1 MTAKKGRKKPKKS
14 AKKGR
19 KKAKKGASH
28 STAKK
33 GAARH
38 SLKAGMIVTKKPNK
52 RSLRA
57 HKLHVQVAGTVNGK
71 KAYKIVRNKKASARK
86 LTAKS
91 GYALA
96 MRARA
101 KDLEAKKAEEK
112 ALKAKWRAVIR
123 LKARAE
129 KLGLVD
135 EADANAKLAASLQS
149 KLNAKEAEVKV
160 AKAEASAA
168 KAEASSAKAAV
179 PFVGIGR
186 GSMDSDDEEP
196 SAFGRFGF

>member
-19 KKAKKGASH
+19 KKAKKASH

-57 HKLHVQVAGTVNGK
+57 HKLHVKVAGTVNGK

-96 MRARA
+96 TKARA

-123 LKARAE
+123 LKERAA

-135 EADANAKLAASLQS
+135 EADANAKLAANLQT
-149 KLNAKEAEVKV
+149 KLAAKEAEVKA
-160 AKAEASAA
+160 AKAEVSAA
-168 KAEASSAKAAV
+168 KAEASSAKAAT

-186 GSMDSDDEEP
+186 GSMESDDDEP
-196 SAFGRFGF
+196 TSPFSRFGY